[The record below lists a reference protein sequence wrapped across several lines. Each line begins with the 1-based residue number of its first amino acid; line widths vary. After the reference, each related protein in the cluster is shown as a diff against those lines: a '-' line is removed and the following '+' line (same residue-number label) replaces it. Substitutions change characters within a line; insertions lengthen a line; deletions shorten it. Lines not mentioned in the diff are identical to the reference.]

1 MGRNFQELDEPH
13 FDYKLERIDRL
24 PDRDLRGPVPDLRE
38 PYFVC
43 IGGSHVFGRFCNDP
57 FSALL
62 SRSLSLPVLNLG
74 LEGNGPQTFI
84 DDRLLGLINGA
95 RFAVVGIVSA
105 RIGSNSGFVNSP
117 SGRRRGERLSD
128 GKKMSLEEFLEE
140 EMKESPHHEV
150 TRLVEE
156 TRDSWVSHY
165 RNLLNAITVPRVLHW
180 FSTVTPYRTDNYA
193 TMWKLLG
200 RFPQMVN
207 GRMIGQVRPFCEA
220 YVETVCRQGLP
231 QPLWEA
237 DRKIGGTVWR
247 NGKLFNEYFPSPE
260 MHVAAASDLLPVCK
274 MIASQPVDGECS
286 EEKIVVLSSA
296 SADAAAIAGLC
307 EGKVECFTYRQV
319 LNDKGLL
326 PSLTVRRPRILH
338 VRRRD
343 VFEGYLIERHNRE
356 SQDPQLCRAGLAA
369 DFTDHVESIIEVER
383 LVNLQCR
390 EPAPLDI
397 FIEEFRLNPEDVA
410 SHIAAFTRGSS
421 PGEAGIQAALQLIP
435 NPPPP
440 AETEGLRTIFERISL
455 HVAEAAH

>member
-13 FDYKLERIDRL
+13 FDYKLERVDRI
-24 PDRDLRGPVPDLRE
+24 PDHDLRGPVPDLRE

-57 FSALL
+57 FPALL

-74 LEGNGPQTFI
+74 LEGNGPQVFV

-105 RIGSNSGFVNSP
+105 RIGSNSRFVNSP
-117 SGRRRGERLSD
+117 SGRHRGERLND
-128 GKKMSLEEFLEE
+128 GKKMYLEEFLEE

-165 RNLLNAITVPRVLHW
+165 RSLLNAITVPRVLHW

-200 RFPQMVN
+200 QFPQLVN

-231 QPLWEA
+231 QPLWDA
-237 DRKIGGTVWR
+237 DRKIGGTAWR
-247 NGKLFNEYFPSPE
+247 NGKLFNDYFPSPE
-260 MHVAAASDLLPVCK
+260 MHAAAATDLLPVCK
-274 MIASQPVDGECS
+274 IIASQRVDDHCS
-286 EEKIVVLSSA
+286 EQKIVVLSSA
-296 SADAAAIAGLC
+296 SDDADAIAGLC
-307 EGKVECFTYRQV
+307 EGKVECFTYSQI

-326 PSLTVRRPRILH
+326 PFLAIRRPRILH

-343 VFEGYLIERHNRE
+343 LLEGYLIERHNRA
-356 SQDPQLCRAGLAA
+356 SKDPQLCGVGLAA
-369 DFTDHVESIIEVER
+369 AFTDHVESIIEAER
-383 LVNLQCR
+383 LVKLHCR
-390 EPAPLDI
+390 EPAPLEI
-397 FIEEFRLNPEDVA
+397 FIEEFRLSPEDVA
-410 SHIAAFTRGSS
+410 SHIAAFIRGRP
-421 PGEAGIQAALQLIP
+421 PGEAGIQAALHLLP
-435 NPPPP
+435 KPPPP
-440 AETEGLRTIFERISL
+440 VETGELRTIFERISL
-455 HVAEAAH
+455 QVAEVAQ